1 MVQTFG
7 KRIIGGIGAPGG
19 GMSKAY
25 AEGVN
30 TGIAQRSN
38 RQAMAETA
46 QAMQMRDQEMAWA
59 TEDREEA
66 KRQRAAAAAA
76 AASARA
82 RSAALARDLAGTVGT
97 TAPGLRIPPGQTYG
111 PRVAVGGPIPT
122 LPAAPAPARPTLPQ
136 ITPGA
141 PLSFKLGAAGQ
152 QVSEAPMNISNI
164 EFVQGTRASVP
175 VGGGRAGVPTGMRVR
190 PNIPSTYGVSATVT
204 PPAAPTPPLAGTSPL
219 MLPTTEGP
227 LPSYVDPA
235 GLWSAIA
242 GDIPGAA
249 QAETLL
255 REGWINEYEY
265 QQLVRGS
272 RGQQDEVLTNAVRR
286 QYGADIPFFTPAGAA
301 PTTPTATAGTPTTA
315 AAPAVPTAAAPTA
328 PAAVQGPPVAPT
340 VTIQGPNG
348 PIVLPIEEAYPT
360 GTVYGAEQPQ
370 PQLSFGPALG
380 AVGTDQ
386 AATAADRVAA
396 NPVGQAQPT
405 PNAEL
410 YLMEPGRPGRELQQA
425 YDTRD
430 ELLRQLNVYAE
441 YGDFGAVRDLTTK
454 INELD
459 NSLYYLQ
466 GMQGIQELQ
475 FNSPQRLQMVL
486 SEELGRD
493 IGLQPNDQGGYDVYV
508 DGMLAAQKDAGSGE
522 NSVSYWARSILDDN
536 FATAEAERAAKYN
549 EKTFESGLKREEIV
563 AQGQV
568 NAELAQQKAYLERES
583 ARIVGLTEVDVEQ
596 IKRDRGLTNDD
607 KLQFEKDET
616 SGFILVFRNGEP
628 EATYGPAMDAAGNIV
643 GFEEKF

>member
-7 KRIIGGIGAPGG
+7 KRVLGGIGAPGG
-19 GMSKAY
+19 GMSTAY
-25 AEGVN
+25 GEGVTTSIN
-30 TGIAQRSN
+30 QRIG
-38 RQAMAETA
+38 RQGMAETA

-59 TEDREEA
+59 AEDREEA

-122 LPAAPAPARPTLPQ
+122 LPAAPAPTRPTLPQ

-164 EFVQGTRASVP
+164 EFVQGTYDTAAGAPAFER
-175 VGGGRAGVPTGMRVR
+175 GGRGGVRVR
-190 PNIPSTYGVSATVT
+190 YPEIPPEVDAAYFARMMGESRPLNEILQERVLT
-204 PPAAPTPPLAGTSPL
+204 PAESRAEIERMQTAAEAPVAAP
-219 MLPTTEGP
+219 
-227 LPSYVDPA
+227 V
-235 GLWSAIA
+235 
-242 GDIPGAA
+242 
-249 QAETLL
+249 
-255 REGWINEYEY
+255 
-265 QQLVRGS
+265 
-272 RGQQDEVLTNAVRR
+272 
-286 QYGADIPFFTPAGAA
+286 
-301 PTTPTATAGTPTTA
+301 
-315 AAPAVPTAAAPTA
+315 VPTAAVPTG

-493 IGLQPNDQGGYDVYV
+493 IGLQPNAQGGYDVYV

-536 FATAEAERAAKYN
+536 FATAEATRAAEYN
-549 EKTFESGLKREEIV
+549 AKTFESGLRREEIV

-568 NAELAQQKAYLERES
+568 NAELAQQKAALERES
-583 ARIVGLTEVDVEQ
+583 ARIVGLTEVDIEQ

-616 SGFILVFRNGEP
+616 SGTVLVFRNGEF
-628 EATYGPAMDAAGNIV
+628 EAAYGPTEEVDSLGNTITRY
-643 GFEEKF
+643 EQLY

>member
-1 MVQTFG
+1 MAQTFG
-7 KRIIGGIGAPGG
+7 KRVLGGIGAPGG
-19 GMSKAY
+19 NMAQAY
-25 AEGVN
+25 GEGVTTSIN
-30 TGIAQRSN
+30 QRIG
-38 RQAMAETA
+38 RQGMAETA

-76 AASARA
+76 AAAARA
-82 RSAALARDLAGTVGT
+82 RSAALAKALAGGVGAGP
-97 TAPGLRIPPGQTYG
+97 APGVKIPPGQTYG
-111 PRVAVGGPIPT
+111 PRVAVGGPTPT
-122 LPAAPAPARPTLPQ
+122 LPPAPVAARPALPA

-141 PLSFKLGAAGQ
+141 PLSFKLGASGQ
-152 QVSEAPMNISNI
+152 QVSEAPMDISNI
-164 EFVQGTRASVP
+164 QFVQGTYDTAAGAPIGLRA
-175 VGGGRAGVPTGMRVR
+175 R
-190 PNIPSTYGVSATVT
+190 PNIPSTYGVSATVA
-204 PPAAPTPPLAGTSPL
+204 PPVAPTPPLAGKSPL
-219 MLPTTEGP
+219 MLPSTEGP

-235 GLWSAIA
+235 GLWSSVA
-242 GDIPGAA
+242 GELPGAA

-255 REGWINEYEY
+255 RDGWINEYEY

-272 RGQQDEVLTNAVRR
+272 RGQQDQVLTNAARR
-286 QYGADIPFFTPAGAA
+286 QYGADVPFFTP
-301 PTTPTATAGTPTTA
+301 TGTPAATTA
-315 AAPAVPTAAAPTA
+315 AAPVVPTATTPTG

-348 PIVLPIEEAYPT
+348 PIVLPAEEAYPT
-360 GTVYGAEQPQ
+360 GTVYGAEPTQ

-380 AVGTDQ
+380 AVGADQ
-386 AATAADRVAA
+386 NATAADRVAA

-410 YLMEPGRPGRELQQA
+410 YLMEPGRPGRELQQT
-425 YDTRD
+425 YDARE
-430 ELLRQLNVYAE
+430 ELVRQLNIYAE

-493 IGLQPNDQGGYDVYV
+493 IGLQPNAQGGYDVYV

-536 FATAEAERAAKYN
+536 FATAEAARAEEYGKLDYQ
-549 EKTFESGLKREEIV
+549 SQLKRGEIA

-568 NAELAQQKAYLERES
+568 NAELAQQKAALERES
-583 ARIVGLTEVDVEQ
+583 ARIVGLTEVDIEQ

-607 KLQFEKDET
+607 KLEFEPGADAGT
-616 SGFILVFRNGEP
+616 VLVFRNGNF
-628 EATYGPAMDAAGNIV
+628 EAAYGPTQEVVRGETITRY
-643 GFEEKF
+643 EQLY

>member
-1 MVQTFG
+1 MAQ
-7 KRIIGGIGAPGG
+7 
-19 GMSKAY
+19 AY
-25 AEGVN
+25 GEGVSTSIN
-30 TGIAQRSN
+30 QRIG
-38 RQAMAETA
+38 RQGMAETA

-82 RSAALARDLAGTVGT
+82 RSAALAKALAGGVGAGP
-97 TAPGLRIPPGQTYG
+97 APGVKIPPGQTYG
-111 PRVAVGGPIPT
+111 PRVAVGGPTPT
-122 LPAAPAPARPTLPQ
+122 LPPAPVAARPALPA

-141 PLSFKLGAAGQ
+141 PLSFKLGASGQ

-164 EFVQGTRASVP
+164 EFVQGTYDTAAGAPAFER
-175 VGGGRAGVPTGMRVR
+175 GGRGGIRVR
-190 PNIPSTYGVSATVT
+190 YPEIP
-204 PPAAPTPPLAGTSPL
+204 P
-219 MLPTTEGP
+219 E
-227 LPSYVDPA
+227 VDPA
-235 GLWSAIA
+235 YFARMMGESRPL
-242 GDIPGAA
+242 
-249 QAETLL
+249 
-255 REGWINEYEY
+255 NEILQE
-265 QQLVRGS
+265 R
-272 RGQQDEVLTNAVRR
+272 VLT
-286 QYGADIPFFTPAGAA
+286 PAESRAEIERMRAAAEAPVAA
-301 PTTPTATAGTPTTA
+301 PVVPTATA
-315 AAPAVPTAAAPTA
+315 PAG

-348 PIVLPIEEAYPT
+348 PIVLPAEEAYPT
-360 GTVYGAEQPQ
+360 GAVYDAGPA
-370 PQLSFGPALG
+370 QLSFGPALG

-410 YLMEPGRPGRELQQA
+410 YLMEPGRPGRELQQT
-425 YDTRD
+425 YDARE
-430 ELLRQLNVYAE
+430 ELVRQLNIYAE
-441 YGDFGAVRDLTTK
+441 YGDYATVRDLTTK

-493 IGLQPNDQGGYDVYV
+493 IGLQPNAQGGYDVYV

-536 FATAEAERAAKYN
+536 FATAEAARAEEYGKLDYQ
-549 EKTFESGLKREEIV
+549 SQLKREEAV
-563 AQGQV
+563 VQGQV
-568 NAELAQQKAYLERES
+568 NAELAQQKEVLARES
-583 ARIVGLTEVDVEQ
+583 ARIAGLTELDLMA
-596 IKRDRGLTNDD
+596 IKRDLGLTNDD
-607 KLQFEKDET
+607 TVEFQKDET
-616 SGFILVFRNGEP
+616 SGMILVFRNGGL
-628 EATYGPAMDAAGNIV
+628 EAQYGPSESMGPSGETV
-643 GFEEKF
+643 QRYELK